1 MDSLQDMMVRTIDKT
16 YPLVNEQTLA
26 DRDWKIGFNYQLVIF
41 RVYVNLPHI
50 YGPNMKTIETI
61 SQYLGYDMKTSGRVY
76 LLEVLIALHGNQTG
90 Q

>member
-1 MDSLQDMMVRTIDKT
+1 MNSS
-16 YPLVNEQTLA
+16 TLA

-61 SQYLGYDMKTSGRVY
+61 SQYLGYDVKTSG
-76 LLEVLIALHGNQTG
+76 G
-90 Q
+90 